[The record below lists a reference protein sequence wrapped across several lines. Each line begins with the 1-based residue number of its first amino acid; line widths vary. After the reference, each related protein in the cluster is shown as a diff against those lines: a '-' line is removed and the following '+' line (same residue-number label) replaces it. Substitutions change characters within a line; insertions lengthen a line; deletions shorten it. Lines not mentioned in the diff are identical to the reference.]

1 MPLYSSVPD
10 IDIPAKDITSYFFEC
25 AQARFNQSPDELP
38 MAIDAVTGY
47 SMCYTEI
54 KQMAESIA
62 CALVERGFSFEFDPD
77 SFHPENVAAVFSP
90 PNIRFSAIHY
100 GVLMAGGVYTAI
112 DPSTEVEVLAQ
123 RLDEINASVVFV
135 APMLLPQLLAAI
147 KLAQLKIPS
156 SNIMLVH
163 GTQPPYVCI
172 DTLPHVPEQVPQ
184 APVLSLDQLA
194 KKVALIVY
202 SSGTTGRPKGV
213 MITHLNV
220 VSIYAIHFGTVTKS
234 MVFANREAAA
244 ASKVQRRSLA
254 ASPLWHIGGHAQLC
268 YQPMFLRDCIIQLPR
283 FELSSYLRAL
293 DKYRVCKLSATPTI
307 IHALVSFTEPC
318 GDGKIAMS
326 ADKSQVFDIGSV
338 TTITCGG
345 APTPPSR
352 LTQCASYFKN
362 AVMYVAYGQTEALS
376 IISGAFWPHAS
387 GDMGV
392 LYPNCSAKI
401 IDSNGAETSEYG
413 ELCVRGPQVMKGY
426 VGRGRGPLTS
436 DGFLRSGDCAQ
447 ATNGHIHIR
456 GRIADIIHTQ
466 NGPVYPVDIENKL
479 AEHPDVQD
487 AAVVG
492 IGLENNESPVAFLVL
507 KPNVAT
513 KPDAIEQWLTE
524 LNTLELSNVEFQDH
538 YDLVQRLGI
547 VDMEA
552 GARVAG
558 SRFHY

>member
-1 MPLYSSVPD
+1 MPLYSSIPD
-10 IDIPAKDITSYFFEC
+10 FDIPAKDITSYFFEC
-25 AQARFNQSPDELP
+25 AQARFNQNPSAIDLP
-38 MAIDAVTGY
+38 MVIDALTDY
-47 SMCYTEI
+47 SMSFTEI

-62 CALVERGFSFEFDPD
+62 CALVERGFSFDFNPD

-90 PNIRFSAIHY
+90 SNIRFSAIHY

-112 DPSTEVEVLAQ
+112 DPSTEIEALAQ
-123 RLDEINASVVFV
+123 RLDEVNASVVFV
-135 APMLLPQLLAAI
+135 APMLLPQLLAVI
-147 KLAQLKIPS
+147 KMAQLDIPD
-156 SNIMLVH
+156 SNIILVH
-163 GTQPPYVCI
+163 GNLPPYVCI
-172 DTLPHVPEQVPQ
+172 DTLPHVPENVPQ

-220 VSIYAIHFGTVTKS
+220 VSIYAIHFGCS
-234 MVFANREAAA
+234 MQNMMFADREAAA
-244 ASKVQRRSLA
+244 YITVQRRMLTA
-254 ASPLWHIGGHAQLC
+254 FPLWHINGHCQLC
-268 YQPMFLRDCIIQLPR
+268 YQPMIPGDCVVQLPG

-293 DKYRVCKLSATPTI
+293 DKYHVCKLSATPTI

-318 GDGKIAMS
+318 GDGKIAML

-362 AVMYVAYGQTEALS
+362 PVMFVAYAQTEALF
-376 IISGAFWPHAS
+376 IISGEFWPHAS

-401 IDSNGAETSEYG
+401 IDNNGVETSEYG

-447 ATNGHIHIR
+447 VTNGHIHIR

-524 LNTLELSNVEFQDH
+524 
-538 YDLVQRLGI
+538 
-547 VDMEA
+547 
-552 GARVAG
+552 
-558 SRFHY
+558 

>member
-10 IDIPAKDITSYFFEC
+10 IDVPAKDITTYFFEC
-25 AQARFNQSPDELP
+25 AQTRLGQSPDELP
-38 MAIDAVTGY
+38 MAIDAVTGH
-47 SMCYTEI
+47 SMCFTEI

-62 CALVERGFSFEFDPD
+62 CALVDRGFSFEFDPD
-77 SFHPENVAAVFSP
+77 SFHPENVAVVFSP

-112 DPSTEVEVLAQ
+112 DPSTEIEALAQ
-123 RLDEINASVVFV
+123 RLDEVNASVVFV
-135 APMLLPQLLAAI
+135 APTLLPQLLAAI
-147 KLAQLKIPS
+147 EQAHVDIPD

-163 GTQPPYVCI
+163 GTQLPYACI
-172 DTLPHVPEQVPQ
+172 DTLPHTPEQVPQ

-220 VSIYAIHFGTVTKS
+220 VSIYAIHYGTVTKS

-244 ASKVQRRSLA
+244 ASKVQRRLLT

-268 YQPMFLRDCIIQLPR
+268 YQPMFMGDCIIQLPG
-283 FELSSYLRAL
+283 FELTSYLHAL
-293 DKYRVCKLSATPTI
+293 EKYQIDKLSATPTI

-318 GDGKIAMS
+318 GGGKIAML

-376 IISGAFWPHAS
+376 IISGAFWPHTS
-387 GDMGV
+387 SDVGV

-436 DGFLRSGDCAQ
+436 DEFLRSGDCAQ

-466 NGPVYPVDIENKL
+466 NSPVYPVDVENKL

-492 IGLENNESPVAFLVL
+492 IGLENDESPVAFLVL
-507 KPNVAT
+507 KPNAAS
-513 KPDAIEQWLTE
+513 KSRDAIEKWLTE
-524 LNTLELSNVEFQDH
+524 CMGINVACRVIKDIPKSPAGKILRHLLLSN
-538 YDLVQRLGI
+538 
-547 VDMEA
+547 
-552 GARVAG
+552 
-558 SRFHY
+558 

>member
-10 IDIPAKDITSYFFEC
+10 IDVPAKDITSYFFEC
-25 AQARFNQSPDELP
+25 AQARFDQSPDELP

-47 SMCYTEI
+47 SLCYTEI

-62 CALVERGFSFEFDPD
+62 CALVDRGFSFEFDPD

-112 DPSTEVEVLAQ
+112 DPSTETEALAQ
-123 RLDEINASVVFV
+123 RLDEINALVVFV

-220 VSIYAIHFGTVTKS
+220 GSIYAIHFGTVTKS

-244 ASKVQRRSLA
+244 ASKVQRRSLT

-268 YQPMFLRDCIIQLPR
+268 YQPMFLGDCIIQLPE

-318 GDGKIAMS
+318 GDGKIAML

-376 IISGAFWPHAS
+376 IISGAFWPHTS
-387 GDMGV
+387 SDVGV

-401 IDSNGAETSEYG
+401 IDSNGAETSKYG

-479 AEHPDVQD
+479 AEHQDVQD

-507 KPNVAT
+507 KPNVAA
-513 KPDAIEQWLTE
+513 KPDTIEQWLAE
-524 LNTLELSNVEFQDH
+524 CMGINVACRAIKDIPKSPAGKILRH
-538 YDLVQRLGI
+538 LLVGN
-547 VDMEA
+547 
-552 GARVAG
+552 
-558 SRFHY
+558 

>member
-1 MPLYSSVPD
+1 MPLYSSIPD
-10 IDIPAKDITSYFFEC
+10 FDIPAKDIITYFFEC
-25 AQARFNQSPDELP
+25 AQARFDQNPSAIDSP

-47 SMCYTEI
+47 SLCFTEI

-62 CALVERGFSFEFDPD
+62 CALVERGSSFDFDPD

-112 DPSTEVEVLAQ
+112 DPSTEIEALAQ
-123 RLDEINASVVFV
+123 RLNDVNASVVFV
-135 APMLLPQLLAAI
+135 APTLLPQLLAAI
-147 KLAQLKIPS
+147 ELAHVDIPQ

-163 GTQPPYVCI
+163 GNLPPYTCV
-172 DTLPHVPEQVPQ
+172 DTLPHVPENVPQ
-184 APVLSLDQLA
+184 APVLSQGQLA
-194 KKVALIVY
+194 SKVALIVY

-220 VSIYAIHFGTVTKS
+220 VSMYAVHFGSLTHNTNLVNS
-234 MVFANREAAA
+234 ESAV
-244 ASKVQRRSLA
+244 ASTVQRR
-254 ASPLWHIGGHAQLC
+254 
-268 YQPMFLRDCIIQLPR
+268 
-283 FELSSYLRAL
+283 
-293 DKYRVCKLSATPTI
+293 VLSATPLWHTSGHSQLCYHPMFLGDCVVQMPVFELSRYL
-307 IHALVSFTEPC
+307 HALEKYQINKLAATPTVILALVAYTETC
-318 GDGKIAMS
+318 DNGKIAIS
-326 ADKSQVFDIGSV
+326 ADKSQEFDIGSV
-338 TTITCGG
+338 KLITYGG
-345 APTPPSR
+345 ASVPPYLIS
-352 LTQCASYFKN
+352 QFSAYFN
-362 AVMYVAYGQTEALS
+362 GAVVYTGYGQTEAMS
-376 IISGAFWPHAS
+376 IITGAFWPHAS

-401 IDSNGAETSEYG
+401 IDTNGAETSEYG

-447 ATNGHIHIR
+447 VTNGHIHIR

-524 LNTLELSNVEFQDH
+524 CMGINVACRVIKDIPKSPAGKILRH
-538 YDLVQRLGI
+538 LLLGN
-547 VDMEA
+547 
-552 GARVAG
+552 
-558 SRFHY
+558 